1 MDDKQKASSFAIA
14 KVLGYDKSFEQFI
27 KEYSQY
33 YDETLQKLKENM
45 PKNTVEAVQNP
56 FRHNLT

>member
-27 KEYSQY
+27 EEYSQY
-33 YDETLQKLKENM
+33 YDEASRKIKENM

-56 FRHNLT
+56 LRHD